1 MSTTVAPANFDL
13 AWMTAWQDVVNSN
26 PVIPVIGNRFNT
38 DFLLGFG
45 DKEYVVSVREGQVVG
60 LTDEL
65 SGVSTVDTPWTF
77 ALRAPAETWEKYIQD
92 PPPPMYNDIWAMA
105 HPLHGNLKMEGDLL
119 PLWQNLR
126 SINHV
131 LEAMRAVRV

>member
-1 MSTTVAPANFDL
+1 MQN
-13 AWMTAWQDVVNSN
+13 VVNST
-26 PVIPVIGNRFNT
+26 PIIPVIGKRFNP

-45 DKEYVVSVREGQVVG
+45 DKEYVVSVREAQIVG

-65 SGVSTVDTPWTF
+65 RVSTVDTPWTF
-77 ALRAPAETWEKYIQD
+77 ALRAPAETWAKYIQD
-92 PPPPMYNDIWAMA
+92 PPPPMYNDIWAMG
-105 HPLHGNLKMEGDLL
+105 HPLHGNLKMDGDLL

-126 SINHV
+126 SLNHV

>member
-1 MSTTVAPANFDL
+1 
-13 AWMTAWQDVVNSN
+13 MTAWQNAVNSN
-26 PVIPVIGNRFNT
+26 PVIPVIGKRFNT

-45 DKEYVVSVREGQVVG
+45 DKEYVVSVREGQIVG

-65 SGVSTVDTPWTF
+65 RVSTVDTPWVF
-77 ALRAPAETWEKYIQD
+77 ALRAPAETWSKYIQD

-105 HPLHGNLKMEGDLL
+105 HPLHGNLKMDGDLL

-126 SINHV
+126 SLNHI

>member
-1 MSTTVAPANFDL
+1 MTTVAPANTFNLEWMSVWQDL
-13 AWMTAWQDVVNSN
+13 ANRE
-26 PVIPVIGNRFNT
+26 PVIPVIGQRFNA

-45 DKEYVVSVREGQVVG
+45 DQEYVISVREGRVIH
-60 LTDEL
+60 LTNQLRVAQLE
-65 SGVSTVDTPWTF
+65 TPWQF
-77 ALRAPAETWEKYIQD
+77 ALRAPRETWERYIQD

-126 SINHV
+126 SLNHL
-131 LEAMRAVRV
+131 LELMRRVQL